1 MLDNKSIKYL
11 TLGSSDEGF
20 LDEVRDDKAKEAI
33 FTISH
38 IDNDEGEFNISPYT
52 NIEVLKNLP
61 SGFRDDVLKVSNN
74 VDWSDAEGFKLPR
87 SGRAYKMSAK
97 NMWNSSKPIGLEL
110 IAKVCKSTEY
120 SCQNK
125 NTTTFDNNNNDLED
139 ERYGSNIGPI
149 AQEDEFTVIST
160 TLSVEYRK
168 IELVQRA
175 VLKSIVKRRIQYLKA
190 GRSNDNFFFE
200 GSSEDRTGASFSVQ
214 YNEGSWEGEFELI
227 IDIPNLRTMDV
238 LFRRRVI
245 KIINNGLLLKNSTSF
260 IQQPHSGK
268 VKFDTKDNVWVVVSP
283 LVITLSN

>member
-1 MLDNKSIKYL
+1 MLNNKSIKYL
-11 TLGSSDEGF
+11 IPGSSDKGF
-20 LDEVRDDKAKEAI
+20 LDEIQDDKAPNAI
-33 FTISH
+33 FIISN
-38 IDNDEGEFNISPYT
+38 IDGDEGELNISSDT

-74 VDWSDAEGFKLPR
+74 VNWSDAEGFKLPL
-87 SGRAYKMSAK
+87 SGRAYKISAK
-97 NMWNSSKPIGLEL
+97 NTWNSTKPIGIEL

-120 SCQNK
+120 YYQNK
-125 NTTTFDNNNNDLED
+125 NTATFDNNNNDLED
-139 ERYGSNIGPI
+139 ERYVSNIESI
-149 AQEDEFTVIST
+149 AQEDKFPIISAT
-160 TLSVEYRK
+160 SSVKNGK
-168 IELVQRA
+168 IELVQKSA
-175 VLKSIVKRRIQYLKA
+175 LNSIVKRRIQYLKA

-214 YNEGSWEGEFELI
+214 YNEGSLEGEFDLI
-227 IDIPNLRTMDV
+227 VDIPNLRTMDV
-238 LFRRRVI
+238 LFRKKVI